1 MADVYFSDWNSLV
14 KEVDKKAGQ
23 ILKNDVAPIAENILK
38 KHIKSDIYDAYTPK
52 ENGWVNGTTYQRRH
66 IMENSVTSVFQ
77 NGNTLLVTTKKDV
90 TASPSVIKGWSFH
103 NRYQGSFL
111 KLIESGNTGI
121 WKNGFPRPAVSNAQ
135 IEFGT
140 SQEIKSSIKRG
151 IQREIG
157 TYIEL

>member
-14 KEVDKKAGQ
+14 KEVDKKAGK

-77 NGNTLLVTTKKDV
+77 NGNTLLITTKKDV

-111 KLIESGNTGI
+111 KLIESGKTGI